1 MSAGAS
7 LQAEGNLLKTFHDTA
22 LINTKRLTVINTTF
36 DGTDNSDAFGH
47 CTVSSIGLPWTI
59 WKPPRSQSDFT

>member
-22 LINTKRLTVINTTF
+22 LINTKRLTVISTTF
-36 DGTDNSDAFGH
+36 DGSCAD
-47 CTVSSIGLPWTI
+47 SSNVNIFSVGMNTPYI
-59 WKPPRSQSDFT
+59 PAG